1 MDEDM
6 DVGVDVDTSDVDI
19 GDDVDTADI
28 PEDVPEDMP
37 EDIPED
43 IPEDLDVDAADD
55 IPEDADSFAE
65 DIPEDV
71 PDEEPAVESDELS
84 SDIPEDAPVDDAD
97 SSDGDIPEDTSVNNA
112 DNPDDDIPEDIPE
125 DTPVDGA
132 DNSDSDIPENV
143 PAVDADDPGDD
154 IPEDI
159 PEDTPIDDVDN
170 SDNDIPEDASADN
183 ADNPNNDVSA
193 GMPEDTSVDDAD
205 NSDSD
210 IPEDAPVDDTDDS
223 GDDIPED
230 IPEDTSVDD
239 ADNSDSGIP
248 ENTSK
253 DNEDNPADDISADV
267 PEDTPADDAGNSDGD
282 IPEDASAD
290 DADNPD
296 DDVSVDVPEN
306 TPIDDADD
314 LNDAASDADGT
325 ETDEQPVDT
334 QDDSTAKA
342 ENDASDVDGAEADE
356 QPADTQEDTTAETED
371 AASDLD
377 GAEADAQP
385 TDTEEAQ
392 GAEAEDAATNTD
404 STEVDKLPSDTYADT
419 AYGERTP
426 VEKLS
431 DYMNQHNY
439 GQGDYPEYS
448 QDPEWQQLHRDAYP
462 DQYDDT
468 EPDQSDVTGQNFNPQ
483 KDTSDAFRYADAIC
497 DRSSPQWQEA
507 ANRHLDNL
515 SQEMGEINEQLP
527 TAKEDLESKSRALS
541 DYINENGLT
550 PESAASDSRYQELS
564 KGYSDAQSTL
574 SALENK
580 QRLCALQ
587 INDIAPSINPDM
599 RTSFRGMNGADFN
612 SSYNDFITE
621 PQGRAVPGFGGVCGI
636 DETCSIVNQ
645 QTGSDLGEADGIKEY
660 TDRGLCATGGSYD
673 SNGGTNA
680 YGRSEFLDSKGLTFD
695 RVEGA
700 YDTGADLS
708 LDDIAQRFN
717 AGESAGM
724 MVKAEDLSQPELAS
738 RKFDLSRSFA
748 DNKGRFNAN
757 HATTVAGFSYGADGK
772 VAGVWLNDTGGWAG
786 SNRVYVDAAKF
797 HQMQGQTRGF
807 AVEFSRKR

>member
-6 DVGVDVDTSDVDI
+6 DVGVDVDTSDVDTSDVDI

-43 IPEDLDVDAADD
+43 LDVDAADD
-55 IPEDADSFAE
+55 IPEDANSVAE

-71 PDEEPAVESDELS
+71 PKEEPVVESDELS
-84 SDIPEDAPVDDAD
+84 NDIPEDVPVDDAD
-97 SSDGDIPEDTSVNNA
+97 SSG
-112 DNPDDDIPEDIPE
+112 
-125 DTPVDGA
+125 
-132 DNSDSDIPENV
+132 
-143 PAVDADDPGDD
+143 
-154 IPEDI
+154 
-159 PEDTPIDDVDN
+159 
-170 SDNDIPEDASADN
+170 
-183 ADNPNNDVSA
+183 
-193 GMPEDTSVDDAD
+193 
-205 NSDSD
+205 SD

-223 GDDIPED
+223 GDDIPEDIPEDTPVDDADNSGRDTPEDTSVDNVDNPDDDIPED

-356 QPADTQEDTTAETED
+356 QPADTQEDTTAETEAAASDVDDAEASEQPADTQEDTTAEAEDATSDADGTEASEQSADTQEDTTAETED

-377 GAEADAQP
+377 GVEADAQP

-404 STEVDKLPSDTYADT
+404 STEEDKLPSDTYADT
-419 AYGERTP
+419 ADGERTP